1 MKTSAMQTI
10 KNQWAQIESLKLF
23 EIEVTNK
30 ETKEQGWIIFDIEIQ
45 GSSFVA
51 QHEALN
57 TEQEKSTKIA
67 FCKVKIDPD
76 FSLDMNLQELYSECV
91 EAIIESEFYQLAD

>member
-1 MKTSAMQTI
+1 MKTSAMKTI
-10 KNQWAQIESLKLF
+10 KNQWAQVESLKLF

-30 ETKEQGWIIFDIEIQ
+30 ETKEQGWIIFDVDIQ
-45 GSSFVA
+45 GEYFVA

-67 FCKVKIDPD
+67 FCKVVIDPD
-76 FSLDMNLQELYSECV
+76 FSLDMNLQELYNECI
-91 EAIIESEFYQLAD
+91 EAINESEFYQLSK